1 MIKKFVR
8 GNTFY
13 QKSSSQYHRGGILLT
28 ALLFML
34 LYSSVLLI
42 LLEDHRV
49 TQNQYLVTRDLYLA
63 RSMKEMFLQEYRL
76 EEKPPTPVNFSSGIL
91 TYTESKDQL
100 MIRIVINQQVY
111 NFPEEI
117 KTDTE

>member
-8 GNTFY
+8 ESIFY
-13 QKSSSQYHRGGILLT
+13 QKSRSHYHRGGILLT

-76 EEKPPTPVNFSSGIL
+76 EEKPPTLVNFSSGVL
-91 TYTESKDQL
+91 TYTESNDEL
-100 MIRIVINQQVY
+100 RIRIVINRQVY
-111 NFPEEI
+111 NFQEKL